1 MIYVKFK
8 LDRKLKK
15 IISSNKNYS
24 LQEASIALLKAQ
36 TYAKDNNYEG
46 VIEYSILED
55 KNLLFRNNYSL
66 QKEEHTNIILLVRD
80 TLNTLFPDHP
90 EIEKQL
96 LLEKLSKSL
105 AENMSANEVKPQRE
119 FEKELKEE
127 PIPNQV
133 AVEEELQ
140 EELIPNQVAV
150 EEELKEEL
158 IPNEVA
164 VEEEL
169 QEELIPNEVAVEE
182 ELQEE
187 LIPNQ
192 VAVEE
197 ELKRRADT

>member
-105 AENMSANEVKPQRE
+105 AENMSANEVKHQRE

-127 PIPNQV
+127 LIPNQV
-133 AVEEELQ
+133 LVEEELQ
-140 EELIPNQVAV
+140 EELI
-150 EEELKEEL
+150 
-158 IPNEVA
+158 
-164 VEEEL
+164 
-169 QEELIPNEVAVEE
+169 
-182 ELQEE
+182 
-187 LIPNQ
+187 
-192 VAVEE
+192 
-197 ELKRRADT
+197 